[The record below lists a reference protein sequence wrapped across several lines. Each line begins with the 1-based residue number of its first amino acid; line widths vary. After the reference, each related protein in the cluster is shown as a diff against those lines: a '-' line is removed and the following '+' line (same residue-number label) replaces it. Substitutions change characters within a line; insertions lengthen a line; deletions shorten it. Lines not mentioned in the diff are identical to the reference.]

1 MADIDIK
8 EIADARYM
16 GLMCPPASPEAKALV
31 NDIINIIEQ
40 AEQRQRARKAKDMA
54 AFRSA
59 VGIIV
64 GDLLIAVEVKEHG
77 WSYHGLS
84 PAAFEDRPVGY
95 KTFKSIVMA
104 MEKAGLIE
112 VSLGRNAKGVQFEGM
127 TTTTFHPSLASR
139 FKPTMVL
146 IAMADEAAI
155 VEEGASKHFLH
166 QLPKRVIE
174 VRGKSSMARGIKTKG
189 TKIRFTHSDKSLA
202 MEAEIK
208 ELNSF
213 LVSFDLDGAGFSG
226 YRRLFNNGDVVGFDF
241 QRGGRVYAVGDHSYQ
256 GMKQQDRA
264 RMKIGGEEVVEI
276 DINASYLTI
285 LHGISGFAL
294 PERDDIYDISGID
307 RAIVKAWVTSTIG
320 HHSFHSRWPKNAL
333 AEIKAAGVDKPK
345 GMTMASLQ
353 PTILDHFPMLS
364 DWPSQKITWADL
376 MFIESEIVIGTMV
389 ELMRSYGAPCFSV
402 HDSIIVRKK
411 DQKIAVDTL
420 ENQFLGRASV
430 EPKLKVRRS

>member
-1 MADIDIK
+1 MADIDIN
-8 EIADARYM
+8 DLTQARFM
-16 GLMCPPASPEAKALV
+16 GLMCPASSPQSKLLV
-31 NDIINIIEQ
+31 NDLVDILIKT
-40 AEQRQRARKAKDMA
+40 EQRQRARKSDDMA
-54 AFRSA
+54 AFRNGVSL
-59 VGIIV
+59 IT
-64 GDLLIAVEVKEHG
+64 GDLLIAMEVKEAG
-77 WSYHGLS
+77 WSYHALS
-84 PAAFEDRPVGY
+84 PAAFNERPIGY
-95 KTFKSIVMA
+95 KTFKSIVKA

-127 TTTTFHPSLASR
+127 TTTSYHPSLATR
-139 FKPTMVL
+139 FKPTMAL
-146 IAMADEAAI
+146 IGLAEEATI

-174 VRGKSSMARGIKTKG
+174 VRGRSSTVRGIKTKG
-189 TKIRFTHSDKSLA
+189 SKIRFTHSDKSLA

-226 YRRLFNNGDVVGFDF
+226 YRRLFNDGDVEGFDF

-264 RMKIGGEEVVEI
+264 RMRIGGEEVVEI

-307 RAIVKAWVTSTIG
+307 RAIVKAWITSTIG

-333 AEIKAAGVDKPK
+333 AEIKAAEIDKPK
-345 GMTMASLQ
+345 SMTMASLQ

-411 DQKIAVDTL
+411 DQKIAVNTL

-430 EPKLKVRRS
+430 EPKLKVKQS

>member
-1 MADIDIK
+1 M
-8 EIADARYM
+8 E
-16 GLMCPPASPEAKALV
+16 
-31 NDIINIIEQ
+31 
-40 AEQRQRARKAKDMA
+40 
-54 AFRSA
+54 
-59 VGIIV
+59 
-64 GDLLIAVEVKEHG
+64 
-77 WSYHGLS
+77 
-84 PAAFEDRPVGY
+84 
-95 KTFKSIVMA
+95 T

-127 TTTTFHPSLASR
+127 TTTSYHPSLATR

-146 IAMADEAAI
+146 IGLAEEAAI

-174 VRGKSSMARGIKTKG
+174 VRGKSSTVRGIKTKG
-189 TKIRFTHSDKSLA
+189 AKIRFTHSDKSLA

-226 YRRLFNNGDVVGFDF
+226 YRRLFNDGDVEGFDF
-241 QRGGRVYAVGDHSYQ
+241 QWGGRVYAVGDHSYQ

-264 RMKIGGEEVVEI
+264 RMRIGGEEVVEI

-285 LHGISGFAL
+285 LHGISGYAL

-307 RAIVKAWVTSTIG
+307 RAIVKAWITSTIG

-333 AEIKAAGVDKPK
+333 AEIKAAGIGKPK
-345 GMTMASLQ
+345 SMTMAFLQ

-364 DWPSQKITWADL
+364 DWPSQKISWADL

-411 DQKIAVDTL
+411 DQKIAVDIL
-420 ENQFLGRASV
+420 ENQFLGSASV
-430 EPKLKVRRS
+430 EPKLKVKQS